1 MSDEYRKIDRRT
13 VLQLIP
19 ASLLA
24 SGTAPG
30 ANSHCGS
37 TAAANPAGRYQFQ
50 FFTPD
55 EVDLFNKVAEA
66 IIPADDHSPGAREA
80 KVVEFAD
87 LMVSTSADYVK
98 SDWRSGFQLLAA
110 ELQKTDLSTWLDR
123 VSEQEEDPWTVLEIF
138 FRTLKQM
145 TINGYYSSEI
155 GIHQEMRYQGNT
167 YVASFPGCNHPE
179 HQA

>member
-1 MSDEYRKIDRRT
+1 MSDEQSKIDRRT

-19 ASLLA
+19 ASLLT
-24 SGTAPG
+24 SAP
-30 ANSHCGS
+30 AAAADSHCDS
-37 TAAANPAGRYQFQ
+37 TTATNPAGPYQFQ
-50 FFTPD
+50 FFTTD
-55 EVDLFNKVAEA
+55 EVNLFDTIAEA

-87 LMVSTSADYVK
+87 LMVSTSADYVR

-110 ELQKTDLSTWLDR
+110 ALQETDLSTWLER
-123 VSEQEEDPWTVLEIF
+123 VSEQEENPQTVLEIF

-155 GIHQEMRYQGNT
+155 GIHQEMRYQGNA
-167 YVASFPGCNHPE
+167 YVSSFPGCKHPE
-179 HQA
+179 HHG